1 MCRLMEPDLAL
12 ASTVPAGRSPATV
25 VAWRTA
31 RKAVRS
37 GLLWGLVFGFYV
49 GTGALTF
56 ASSYKT
62 PAQRARLAELFGSN
76 VGLSALVGPA
86 HQIQTVA
93 GFTAWKY
100 LAFVSL
106 IGAVWGLL
114 AGTRLLRGEED
125 AGRWELLLAGQTTRR
140 GAAAQALAGLAAGAA
155 TLWGVTALILALVGR
170 SAKVGIGVGSALF
183 FALALVSSAFVF
195 LAVGALAGQLAATRR
210 QAAAYAGAV
219 LGVSYALRM
228 VADSGIGLDWL
239 RWATPLGWVEQ
250 LQPLTSPHPLALVP
264 IGALIAVLAV
274 LTVVLAGRRDL
285 GAAVLPDRDSA
296 RPRTRLLFGPAGLAL
311 RLVRPTIVAWTVAIA
326 AGALLIGIVAKSA
339 ESALTSS
346 PTIEH
351 AFSRLGAPGAGA
363 AAYLGVTFLIVALL
377 VALIAAGLISAA
389 RAEEAQGRLDH
400 LLVRPVSRWSW
411 LAGRVAVAIVA
422 LVAGGLVAGAFAWL
436 GAASQ
441 GAGVRFASLL
451 GAGLNVVPPALCVL
465 GIGVLVLGVWPRA
478 VAVVVY
484 GVVVWSLLVEV
495 ISGTITTNHWLLDT
509 SVFHEMAAAP
519 AVAPNWTSGALLVV
533 VGAVAA
539 LLGGFALG
547 RRDLQ
552 GE

>member
-1 MCRLMEPDLAL
+1 MEPDLAL

-56 ASSYKT
+56 ATSYKT

-86 HQIQTVA
+86 HQIETVA
-93 GFTAWKY
+93 GYTAWKY

-106 IGAVWGLL
+106 IGAIWGLL

-140 GAAAQALAGLAAGAA
+140 GAAAQGLAGLAAGGA
-155 TLWGVTALILALVGR
+155 TLWGVTALILALSDGR
-170 SAKVGIGVGSALF
+170 RRSVSASGRRC
-183 FALALVSSAFVF
+183 SSPSPWCRAPSCSSPSGR
-195 LAVGALAGQLAATRR
+195 LPASLPATRR

-228 VADSGIGLDWL
+228 VADSGIGLEWL

-274 LTVVLAGRRDL
+274 LTAVLAGRRDL

-326 AGALLIGIVAKSA
+326 AGALLIGTVAKSA

-422 LVAGGLVAGAFAWL
+422 LVAGGLVAGVFAWL

-478 VAVVVY
+478 VSVVVY

-519 AVAPNWTSGALLVV
+519 AVAPNWTSAALLVV

>member
-1 MCRLMEPDLAL
+1 M
-12 ASTVPAGRSPATV
+12 
-25 VAWRTA
+25 
-31 RKAVRS
+31 
-37 GLLWGLVFGFYV
+37 
-49 GTGALTF
+49 
-56 ASSYKT
+56 
-62 PAQRARLAELFGSN
+62 
-76 VGLSALVGPA
+76 
-86 HQIQTVA
+86 
-93 GFTAWKY
+93 
-100 LAFVSL
+100 
-106 IGAVWGLL
+106 
-114 AGTRLLRGEED
+114 
-125 AGRWELLLAGQTTRR
+125 
-140 GAAAQALAGLAAGAA
+140 
-155 TLWGVTALILALVGR
+155 
-170 SAKVGIGVGSALF
+170 
-183 FALALVSSAFVF
+183 
-195 LAVGALAGQLAATRR
+195 
-210 QAAAYAGAV
+210 
-219 LGVSYALRM
+219 
-228 VADSGIGLDWL
+228 
-239 RWATPLGWVEQ
+239 
-250 LQPLTSPHPLALVP
+250 P

-296 RPRTRLLFGPAGLAL
+296 RPRTSLLFGPAGLAL

-326 AGALLIGIVAKSA
+326 AGALLIGTVAKSA
-339 ESALTSS
+339 ESALASS

-351 AFSRLGAPGAGA
+351 ALSRLGAPGAGA

-478 VAVVVY
+478 VSVVVY

-495 ISGTITTNHWLLDT
+495 ISGTVATNHWLLDT

-539 LLGGFALG
+539 LLGAFALG